1 MKFGRIGGFPN
12 QREFDSNIDAGTEAS
27 MDGKAFIYGFA

>member
-1 MKFGRIGGFPN
+1 MKFGSIGGFPN
-12 QREFDSNIDAGTEAS
+12 QREFDSTSMLDGGS